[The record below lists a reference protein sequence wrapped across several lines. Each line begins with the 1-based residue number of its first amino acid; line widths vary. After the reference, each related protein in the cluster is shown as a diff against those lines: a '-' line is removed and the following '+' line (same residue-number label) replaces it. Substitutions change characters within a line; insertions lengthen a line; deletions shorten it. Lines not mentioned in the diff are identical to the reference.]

1 MSQTVRLVQ
10 DSFGYYH
17 VHIGLVEGDEVTFP
31 ASAGV
36 YGDEPQCHG
45 CASMRLRVG
54 RDGISGRV
62 VAAGEPILVPDVSR
76 DPRFIP
82 LQEGQTGSSLV
93 LPLRVRGEV
102 IGVLDVESDR
112 LSAFDESDV
121 VVLQSLADQVAV
133 AVENARLYEQ
143 AQRLAALEERQRLA
157 RELHDSVSQA
167 LYGIGLGAR
176 TARALLD
183 RDPAQASEPLE
194 YVLSLADAGLAEMR
208 ALIFELR
215 PDSLEREGLV
225 AALTKQTAA
234 LQGRHNLEVHT
245 EFPEEP
251 ALPIEVKEALYRI
264 AQEALNNAIKH
275 ARARRVAVRLEG
287 GARTILLE
295 VQDDGLG
302 FDPLAEYPGH
312 LGLRTM
318 QERTARLGG
327 TLELE
332 SEPGR
337 GTRLRARIPLRDSS

>member
-1 MSQTVRLVQ
+1 
-10 DSFGYYH
+10 
-17 VHIGLVEGDEVTFP
+17 
-31 ASAGV
+31 
-36 YGDEPQCHG
+36 
-45 CASMRLRVG
+45 MRLRVG

-62 VAAGEPILVPDVSR
+62 AAAGESILVPDVTR

-82 LQEGQTGSSLV
+82 LQAGQTGSELA

-112 LSAFDESDV
+112 LNAFDDSDV

-143 AQRLAALEERQRLA
+143 AQCLAALEERQRLA

-183 RDPAQASEPLE
+183 RDPAQASAPLE

-234 LQGRHNLEVHT
+234 LQGRHSLDVLT
-245 EFPEEP
+245 AFPEEP

-264 AQEALNNAIKH
+264 AQEALNNVIKH
-275 ARARRVAVRLEG
+275 ARARCVAVRLEEEEWG
-287 GARTILLE
+287 ILLE
-295 VQDDGLG
+295 VQDDGIG
-302 FDPLAEYPGH
+302 FDARAEYPGH

-318 QERTARLGG
+318 QERVARLGG
-327 TLELE
+327 SLELE

-337 GTRLRARIPLRDSS
+337 GTRLRARIPWLDQS